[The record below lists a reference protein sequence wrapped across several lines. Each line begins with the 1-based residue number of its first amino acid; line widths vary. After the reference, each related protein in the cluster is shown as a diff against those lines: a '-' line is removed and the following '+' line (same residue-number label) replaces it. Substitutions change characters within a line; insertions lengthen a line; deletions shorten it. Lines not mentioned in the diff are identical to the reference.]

1 MSGNTAAILK
11 EAKGQITVE
20 QRPIPTP
27 KAGEL
32 LVKNSAVAINPVD
45 WKIQGGGFF
54 VTQYPNVLGSDVAG
68 TVEAVGSDVKHFKK
82 GDRVTGFA
90 GVITTNNIDDGAF
103 QQYCILREHCAA
115 KLPQGMSFEDG
126 STLPMSVATAGFG
139 MWNSLGLPKPDQSK
153 QNGGF
158 LVWGASSSVGASAV
172 QMAVQLG
179 YTVFGVCS
187 SHNHEDVRKLG
198 CADVFDYKT
207 KDVARNIVSRAESGR
222 TPITVA
228 YDAISEHGS
237 PPQCAEILE
246 AFGGGKLC
254 LTLPWPQ
261 DAKKPDNVE
270 IVNTQAFAVVE
281 SSKDLGAWLFNDWLE
296 GVLKDGSYKIYPT
309 VQALEG
315 GINSLQNAFDVQKKG
330 VSGKKVV
337 VPL

>member
-1 MSGNTAAILK
+1 MSSNTAAILK
-11 EAKGQITVE
+11 EAKAQITVE

-32 LVKNSAVAINPVD
+32 LVKSSAVAINPVD
-45 WKIQGGGFF
+45 WKIQQGGYII
-54 VTQYPNVLGSDVAG
+54 TQYPNVLGSDVAG
-68 TVEAVGSDVKHFKK
+68 TVEAIGSDVKHFKK

-90 GVITTNNIDDGAF
+90 GVIGTNNIDEGAF
-103 QQYCILREHCAA
+103 QQYSILREHCAA
-115 KLPQGMSFEDG
+115 KLPQGISFEEG
-126 STLPMSVATAGFG
+126 ATLPMSVATAGVG
-139 MWNSLGLPKPDQSK
+139 MWQSLGLPKPEQGK

-158 LVWGASSSVGASAV
+158 LVWGASSSVGASVV
-172 QMAVQLG
+172 QMAAHLG

-187 SHNHEDVRKLG
+187 SHNHEDVKKLG

-207 KDVARNIVSRAESGR
+207 KDVAKNIIARAESGR

-237 PPQCAEILE
+237 PAQCAEILD

-254 LTLPWPQ
+254 LTLPWPE

-270 IVNTQAFAVVE
+270 IANTIAFAVVE
-281 SSKDLGAWLFNDWLE
+281 SAKDLAAWLFNDWLE
-296 GVLKDGSYKIYPT
+296 GALENGSYKIYPS
-309 VQALEG
+309 VQAVEG
-315 GINSLQNAFDVQKKG
+315 GFNGVQNAFEVQKKG

-337 VPL
+337 VPV